1 MNNPEID
8 IFGNKIW
15 YDENGQCHREDGP
28 ALKYPDGSKEWFQH
42 GKLHREDGPA
52 IEDANG
58 DKYWYQHGQRHREEG
73 PAVER
78 ANGTKEWW
86 IEGKQLNTSSQ
97 EEFERYIKLKAFW

>member
-52 IEDANG
+52 IEDA
-58 DKYWYQHGQRHREEG
+58 D
-73 PAVER
+73 
-78 ANGTKEWW
+78 GTQQWW
-86 IEGKQLNTSSQ
+86 IKGEQINVSSQ
-97 EEFERYIKLKAFW
+97 EEFIRHLKLRAFW